1 MKVLTIDI
9 GGTFIKYALINEV
22 MDISNN
28 GKVPTPVTSRED
40 LIETIGKIYD
50 EYKDVDG
57 IAISMPGIIDSE
69 NGYCAMCGALK
80 YNDDF
85 YLRLTLYER
94 CILCMK

>member
-69 NGYCAMCGALK
+69 KG
-80 YNDDF
+80 
-85 YLRLTLYER
+85 
-94 CILCMK
+94 

>member
-50 EYKDVDG
+50 EY
-57 IAISMPGIIDSE
+57 
-69 NGYCAMCGALK
+69 
-80 YNDDF
+80 
-85 YLRLTLYER
+85 
-94 CILCMK
+94 

>member
-69 NGYCAMCGALK
+69 NGYWVVL
-80 YNDDF
+80 
-85 YLRLTLYER
+85 
-94 CILCMK
+94 

>member
-69 NGYCAMCGALK
+69 NVIVRWVVL
-80 YNDDF
+80 
-85 YLRLTLYER
+85 
-94 CILCMK
+94 